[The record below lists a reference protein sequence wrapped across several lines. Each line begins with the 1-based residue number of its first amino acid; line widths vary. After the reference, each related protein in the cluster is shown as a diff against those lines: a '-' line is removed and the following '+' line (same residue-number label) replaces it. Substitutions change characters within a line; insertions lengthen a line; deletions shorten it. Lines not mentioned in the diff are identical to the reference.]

1 MEFGGCLV
9 MNSQFLTFDEL
20 LDHYFFNNSVR
31 DDTEWSY
38 RKVVRTF
45 LLYTAKT
52 PGEVDNS
59 LVLKWRRHVLKEQQ
73 LEATTWNNKVT
84 HMRALFNFGMKSGLL
99 VHTENPFNKAVVR
112 AGKKKKKTL
121 TKGQMAAV
129 YRLMEQYQERERL
142 QAKSQSL
149 SRRVHACMPAWFWLA
164 VLDTLSYT
172 AIRQNQLRHI
182 RLCDVNLEERWLDL
196 NIAGAKNHREM
207 RIPIITELFPRMEEL
222 VTRSLEVGAEPEEQL
237 FNVYRFDVV
246 RRVKLEGDMT
256 DMGIYPIRT
265 FFRRISKECRFVV
278 SPHRFRHTVATNMMK
293 SPDRNIQAV
302 KRLLGHSSLRSTLEY
317 IDEDVESLRDI
328 LEEEFKR

>member
-1 MEFGGCLV
+1 MINNKE
-9 MNSQFLTFDEL
+9 LTFDEL
-20 LDHYFFNNSVR
+20 LEHYFFSHSVR

-45 LLYTAKT
+45 LRYTSKIPT
-52 PGEVDNS
+52 EVDNR
-59 LVLKWRRHVLKEQQ
+59 LVLEWRRHVLEEQKLQ
-73 LEATTWNNKVT
+73 ATTWNNKVT

-99 VHTENPFNKAVVR
+99 PHAVNPFSKAAVR

-121 TKGQMAAV
+121 TQGQTEAV

-142 QAKSQSL
+142 QAKSQAVNW
-149 SRRVHACMPAWFWLA
+149 RVHACQPVWFWLV

-196 NIAGAKNHREM
+196 NMAGAKNHREL
-207 RIPIITELFPRMEEL
+207 RIPIVTELFPRMEEL
-222 VTRSLEVGAEPEEQL
+222 VIRSLEAGAEPEEQL
-237 FNVYRFDVV
+237 FNVNRFDMG
-246 RRVKLEGDMT
+246 RRAKQKGDST
-256 DMGIYPIRT
+256 TMGIYPIRA
-265 FFRRISKECRFVV
+265 FFRRISRECRFVV

-328 LEEEFKR
+328 MEQEFKR